1 MHAVSQALLWHDR
14 QSEGPAESRDPAER
28 PAPVEPAPQ
37 TDLEDPL
44 GSYLKEISR
53 ERLLTKEEEV
63 QLAKQIAKGS
73 SAARRRMTEA
83 NLRLVVSIA
92 KKYQNRGMPLL
103 DLIQEGN
110 LGLMRAVDKF
120 EWQRGYKFST
130 YATWWIRQAVLR
142 SIGDQAR
149 TIRLPLHMGDR
160 LNKLT
165 RTTQRLTEGL
175 GRVPTDEELGEELNL
190 TKVEVEDL
198 RKLAWDAVSLETPIS
213 DESETELGHLLEDE
227 TAESP
232 VEAATASDM
241 RRQLDDVLESTLD
254 PRERRVMQLRF
265 GLLDGHQRSLDEVA
279 RRLGVNRESV
289 RKMERMALDKLRHAG
304 HAQGLRAYA
313 AG

>member
-14 QSEGPAESRDPAER
+14 QSDEVAAR
-28 PAPVEPAPQ
+28 PAPIEPPAQ

-44 GSYLKEISR
+44 GSYLKQISR
-53 ERLLTKEEEV
+53 ERLLTKDEEV

-73 SAARRRMTEA
+73 LEARRRMTEA

-110 LGLMRAVDKF
+110 LGLMRAVEKF
-120 EWQRGYKFST
+120 DHRRGYKFST

-142 SIGDQAR
+142 AIGDQAR

-160 LNKLT
+160 LNKLM
-165 RTTQRLTEGL
+165 RVTQRLTEGL
-175 GRVPTDEELGEELNL
+175 GRVPTDEELGEELGM
-190 TKVEVEDL
+190 TKLEVEDL

-213 DESETELGHLLEDE
+213 DESDTELGHLLEDE

-232 VEAATASDM
+232 VDAATDADM
-241 RRQLDDVLESTLD
+241 RRQLDDVLQTLD
-254 PRERRVMQLRF
+254 PRERRVVQLRF
-265 GLLDGHQRSLDEVA
+265 GLLDGHQRTLDEIA
-279 RRLGVNRESV
+279 RRLGVTREQV
-289 RKMERMALDKLRHAG
+289 RKMERTALDKLRSAG
-304 HAQGLRAYA
+304 QAEGLRVYA
-313 AG
+313 G

>member
-14 QSEGPAESRDPAER
+14 QSDELVER
-28 PAPVEPAPQ
+28 PAPSEPPAQ

-44 GSYLKEISR
+44 GSYLKEIGR
-53 ERLLTKEEEV
+53 GRLLTKEEEV

-73 SAARRRMTEA
+73 QEARRRMTEA

-110 LGLMRAVDKF
+110 LGLMRAVEKF
-120 EWQRGYKFST
+120 DHRRGYKFST

-160 LNKLT
+160 LNKMM
-165 RTTQRLTEGL
+165 RVTQRLTEGL
-175 GRVPTDEELGEELNL
+175 GRVPTDEELGEELAMSKL
-190 TKVEVEDL
+190 EVQDL

-213 DESETELGHLLEDE
+213 DESDTELGHLLEDE
-227 TAESP
+227 NAESP
-232 VEAATASDM
+232 ADAASDSDM
-241 RRQLDDVLESTLD
+241 RRQLDDVLQTLD
-254 PRERRVMQLRF
+254 PRERRVVQLRF
-265 GLLDGHQRSLDEVA
+265 GLVDGHQRSLDEVA
-279 RRLGVNRESV
+279 RRLGVNREQV
-289 RKMERMALDKLRHAG
+289 RKMERTALEKLRRAG
-304 HAQGLRAYA
+304 QTEGLRVYA
-313 AG
+313 G

>member
-14 QSEGPAESRDPAER
+14 QSDEVVER
-28 PAPVEPAPQ
+28 PAPIEPPTQ

-63 QLAKQIAKGS
+63 VLAKQIAKGS
-73 SAARRRMTEA
+73 REARRRMTEA

-110 LGLMRAVDKF
+110 LGLMRAVEKF
-120 EWQRGYKFST
+120 DHRRGYKFST

-160 LNKLT
+160 LNKLM
-165 RTTQRLTEGL
+165 RVTQRLTEGL
-175 GRVPTDEELGEELNL
+175 GRVPTDEELGEELAS
-190 TKVEVEDL
+190 TKLEVEEL
-198 RKLAWDAVSLETPIS
+198 RKLARDAVSLETPIS
-213 DESETELGHLLEDE
+213 DESDTELGHLLEDE

-232 VEAATASDM
+232 AEAATAADM
-241 RRQLDDVLESTLD
+241 RRQLDEVLQTLD
-254 PRERRVMQLRF
+254 PRERRVVQLRF
-265 GLLDGHQRSLDEVA
+265 GLLDGHQRSLDEIA
-279 RRLGVNRESV
+279 RRLGVNREQV
-289 RKMERMALDKLRHAG
+289 RKMERMALDKLRRAG
-304 HAQGLRAYA
+304 QAEGLRAYA
-313 AG
+313 G

>member
-1 MHAVSQALLWHDR
+1 MHSVSQALLWHDR
-14 QSEGPAESRDPAER
+14 QSDDVVER
-28 PAPVEPAPQ
+28 PAPIEPPAQ

-63 QLAKQIAKGS
+63 VLAKQIAKGS
-73 SAARRRMTEA
+73 REARRRMTEA

-110 LGLMRAVDKF
+110 LGLMRAVEKF
-120 EWQRGYKFST
+120 DHRRGYKFST

-160 LNKLT
+160 LNKLM
-165 RTTQRLTEGL
+165 RVTQRLTEGL
-175 GRVPTDEELGEELNL
+175 GRVPTDEELGEELAS
-190 TKVEVEDL
+190 TKLEVEEL
-198 RKLAWDAVSLETPIS
+198 RKLARDAVSLETPIS
-213 DESETELGHLLEDE
+213 DESDTELGHLLEDE

-232 VEAATASDM
+232 AEAATAADM
-241 RRQLDDVLESTLD
+241 RRQLDEVLQTLD
-254 PRERRVMQLRF
+254 PRERRVVQLRF
-265 GLLDGHQRSLDEVA
+265 GLLDGHQRSLDEIA
-279 RRLGVNRESV
+279 RRLGVNREQV
-289 RKMERMALDKLRHAG
+289 RKMERMALDKLRRAG
-304 HAQGLRAYA
+304 QAEGLREYA
-313 AG
+313 G

>member
-14 QSEGPAESRDPAER
+14 QSDEVVAR
-28 PAPVEPAPQ
+28 PAPIEPPAQ

-63 QLAKQIAKGS
+63 VLAKQIAKGS
-73 SAARRRMTEA
+73 REARRRMTEA

-103 DLIQEGN
+103 DLTQEGN
-110 LGLMRAVDKF
+110 LGLMRAVEKF
-120 EWQRGYKFST
+120 DYRRGYKFST

-160 LNKLT
+160 LNKLM
-165 RTTQRLTEGL
+165 RVTQRLTEGL
-175 GRVPTDEELGEELNL
+175 GRVPTDEELGEELAS
-190 TKVEVEDL
+190 TKLEVEEL
-198 RKLAWDAVSLETPIS
+198 RKLARDAVSLETPIS
-213 DESETELGHLLEDE
+213 DESDTELGHLLEDE

-232 VEAATASDM
+232 VEAATAADM
-241 RRQLDDVLESTLD
+241 RRQLDEVLRTLD
-254 PRERRVMQLRF
+254 PRERRVVQLRF
-265 GLLDGHQRSLDEVA
+265 GLLDGHQRSLDEIA
-279 RRLGVNRESV
+279 RRLGVNREQV
-289 RKMERMALDKLRHAG
+289 RKMERMALDKLRRAG
-304 HAQGLRAYA
+304 QAEGLRAYA
-313 AG
+313 G